1 MYFRILSVFLMLFG
15 LLGIN
20 TSYAQ
25 VEFHLA
31 YQLQMPKT
39 KPVHFSNDSSF
50 QFVSLS
56 PFFTANELV
65 NAKAILVD
73 GSAVVEIEISAS
85 AQKKFN
91 QLANKNT
98 QSQDQG
104 LFNQLIGLGV
114 MIDGQPATVIQG
126 VYRPISD
133 RKLWCYLVDDRLPAK
148 EQLRQANNIVKKM
161 KLAKAPR

>member
-1 MYFRILSVFLMLFG
+1 MYRRILSVFLILFG
-15 LLGIN
+15 LLGMN

-25 VEFHLA
+25 VDFHLV
-31 YQLQMPKT
+31 YQVQMPKT
-39 KPVHFSNDSSF
+39 KPVHFSNNSSF
-50 QFVSLS
+50 RFVSLS
-56 PFFTANELV
+56 PFFNANELM
-65 NAKAILVD
+65 NAKAILVE
-73 GSAVVEIEISAS
+73 GRAVVEIEISAS

-91 QLANKNT
+91 QLANRNA

-104 LFNQLIGLGV
+104 LFDQMIGLGV

-133 RKLWCYLVDDRLPAK
+133 RKLWCFLINDRLAAK

-161 KLAKAPR
+161 KLAKASQ

>member
-1 MYFRILSVFLMLFG
+1 MYLRILSVFLMLFG

-25 VEFHLA
+25 VDFHLA
-31 YQLQMPKT
+31 YQVQMPKT

-50 QFVSLS
+50 RFVSPS

-65 NAKAILVD
+65 NAKAILVE
-73 GSAVVEIEISAS
+73 GRAVVEIEISAS

-91 QLANKNT
+91 QLASRNT

-104 LFNQLIGLGV
+104 LFNQMIGLGV
-114 MIDGQPATVIQG
+114 MVDGQPATVIQG
-126 VYRPISD
+126 VYRQISD
-133 RKLWCYLVDDRLPAK
+133 RKLWCFLIDDRLPAK

-161 KLAKAPR
+161 KLVKSSH